1 MEMLN
6 VGGLE
11 LIFIAAFAFIIFG
24 PARTIE
30 FMGQIGSL
38 LGSIKR
44 NYNLLITEL
53 NATMPVEDTLKNIT
67 EELKDTKKDFKIE
80 DNPND

>member
-11 LIFIAAFAFIIFG
+11 LIFVAAFAFIIFG

-67 EELKDTKKDFKIE
+67 EELKDTKRDFKIE

>member
-11 LIFIAAFAFIIFG
+11 LIFVAAFAFIIFG

-44 NYNLLITEL
+44 NYNLLIREL
-53 NATMPVEDTLKNIT
+53 NTTMPAEDTLENIA
-67 EELKDTKKDFKIE
+67 EQLKDTKKDLNIE
-80 DNPND
+80 DNPDD

>member
-11 LIFIAAFAFIIFG
+11 LIFIAAFTFIIFG

-44 NYNLLITEL
+44 NYNFLIKEL
-53 NATMPVEDTLKNIT
+53 NTTIPVEDTLNNIT
-67 EELKDTKKDFKIE
+67 EELKDTKNDFKIE
-80 DNPND
+80 DNLND